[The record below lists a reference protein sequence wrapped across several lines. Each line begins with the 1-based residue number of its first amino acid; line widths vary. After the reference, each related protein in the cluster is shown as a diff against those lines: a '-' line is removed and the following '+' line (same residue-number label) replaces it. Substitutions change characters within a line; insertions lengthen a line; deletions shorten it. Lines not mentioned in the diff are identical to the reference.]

1 MDQPTEPVI
10 VFFQEAWSH
19 YFDKDKKGI
28 ISTKDFASMINT
40 MMVAVG
46 RPNDAVI
53 HHVINEVEADSS
65 GTMDFQKF
73 LTLMVKVEPSTIM
86 REPVPKN
93 PCELTPTNARSST
106 YSAAFVPMDALDDV
120 DGEANGD
127 DDDGDNN
134 GDVDM

>member
-1 MDQPTEPVI
+1 
-10 VFFQEAWSH
+10 
-19 YFDKDKKGI
+19 
-28 ISTKDFASMINT
+28 
-40 MMVAVG
+40 
-46 RPNDAVI
+46 
-53 HHVINEVEADSS
+53 
-65 GTMDFQKF
+65 
-73 LTLMVKVEPSTIM
+73 MVKVEPSMIM